1 MVSERNLKKFEAL
14 RSGRIDNSITKV
26 KPDYS
31 VNKQNPNKSTSFMSY
46 VANRF
51 DHQNEVQRKV
61 AAYQIWMTVF
71 SSMGTGLIGFG
82 VASQTL
88 AGAMII
94 QGKSLGGEN
103 SEWFL
108 QVGGEFLSL
117 GSYMLFGGL
126 MMVIVVG
133 IIFSTLIHNSK

>member
-14 RSGRIDNSITKV
+14 RSSRVDNSITKV
-26 KPDYS
+26 KSDYS
-31 VNKQNPNKSTSFMSY
+31 VNKQNPKKSTSFMSY

-117 GSYMLFGGL
+117 GSYMLFAKIL
-126 MMVIVVG
+126 QMI
-133 IIFSTLIHNSK
+133 